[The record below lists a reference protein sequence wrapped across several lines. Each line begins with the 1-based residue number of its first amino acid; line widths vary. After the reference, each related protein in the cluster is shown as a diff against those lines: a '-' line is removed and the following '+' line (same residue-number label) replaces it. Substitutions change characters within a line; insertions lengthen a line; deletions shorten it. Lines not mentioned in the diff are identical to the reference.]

1 MEKIQTLEQLDKVGL
16 KICELLNVGIDKA
29 SVIIPET
36 FQQYI
41 QYTIAINS
49 LWLCVIVVIALCVI
63 AAGIYFRCK
72 LDKDDLMY
80 GEAVTLTYALP
91 IACVVILII
100 PTSIVIE
107 PLLKAIFAPNIL
119 IIEKFSYLLK

>member
-49 LWLCVIVVIALCVI
+49 LWLCVIVFIGLCI
-63 AAGIYFRCK
+63 LAIGMYCRCK
-72 LDKDDLMY
+72 LDKNDCMY

-91 IACVVILII
+91 IAGEIILLI